1 MSNYEFSVVD
11 IFAEPYAAA
20 PQLTARLRI
29 QESTGQTIHAIALRC
44 QVRIEP
50 QRRRYEEADESG
62 LRALFGERDRWAET
76 LKPFLWMQS
85 SAMVQGF
92 TEITE
97 VDLPLPCTYDFEVT
111 GSRYLHAVTEGTVPL
126 ALLFSGTVFTKGAN
140 RVRSRAG
147 ALGLRGELCAA
158 GRRVAADDRVL
169 LPEHRLDPTRPR
181 RAHLVG
187 RLQVQPGPDH
197 VGRDPADPAGRARRC
212 LAMSLD
218 HVRSI
223 ADAVLYEGYLLY
235 PYRATSSKNQSRWQ
249 FGVLG
254 PPAASA
260 ESFGEA
266 PRMSM
271 QCLLERPDETP
282 GAKVTAH
289 LRFLQ
294 LQVRT
299 RRGAQG

>member
-1 MSNYEFSVVD
+1 MSNYQFSVVD

-29 QESTGQTIHAIALRC
+29 QETSGQTIHAIALRC

-140 RVRSRAG
+140 GFGVEQVPWDCEASYALPVTVWQQMIESYFPNTGWIRLDHDVLDSLADFRSRHGLTTWEETLQTLLAARDG
-147 ALGLRGELCAA
+147 AS
-158 GRRVAADDRVL
+158 
-169 LPEHRLDPTRPR
+169 P
-181 RAHLVG
+181 
-187 RLQVQPGPDH
+187 
-197 VGRDPADPAGRARRC
+197 
-212 LAMSLD
+212 
-218 HVRSI
+218 
-223 ADAVLYEGYLLY
+223 
-235 PYRATSSKNQSRWQ
+235 
-249 FGVLG
+249 
-254 PPAASA
+254 
-260 ESFGEA
+260 
-266 PRMSM
+266 
-271 QCLLERPDETP
+271 
-282 GAKVTAH
+282 
-289 LRFLQ
+289 
-294 LQVRT
+294 
-299 RRGAQG
+299 